1 MQPSAR
7 PVTAAG
13 HTAGLLLGGQEELT
27 EPAVLRRLQAPHVTR
42 HSYHATTRRER
53 MLVPGETEPTAS
65 GGAEEVKNLL
75 HEVN

>member
-1 MQPSAR
+1 MLPSAR
-7 PVTAAG
+7 PIAAAG

-65 GGAEEVKNLL
+65 GSAEEVKNLL